1 MESIASNSLRISRPI
16 RGSSPIIFENSMLD
30 PTWTHQFKWHD
41 FHGCIRM
48 KINALRGSP
57 VARSEEHTSE
67 LQSLRHLV
75 CRLLLEKKKKNNFII
90 FLFILYDICL
100 KIFLLLL
107 TLYY

>member
-57 VARSEEHTSE
+57 NALPLSYRGTAQRIYFHSNTAMEIMPLE
-67 LQSLRHLV
+67 LVSPRWVQHGV
-75 CRLLLEKKKKNNFII
+75 FED
-90 FLFILYDICL
+90 YW
-100 KIFLLLL
+100 
-107 TLYY
+107 